1 MTKMNFLM
9 LQKQNY
15 DIRYKKGYTDFSIHV
30 QSAMQKEKNDM
41 QLYTSYEQAKKERKN
56 LWKTQE

>member
-1 MTKMNFLM
+1 MTSDIKKDIQILAFMYN
-9 LQKQNY
+9 LQC
-15 DIRYKKGYTDFSIHV
+15 KK
-30 QSAMQKEKNDM
+30 KKNDM

>member
-1 MTKMNFLM
+1 MNFLM

-30 QSAMQKEKNDM
+30 QSAMQKEKRYAIIY
-41 QLYTSYEQAKKERKN
+41 QL
-56 LWKTQE
+56 

>member
-1 MTKMNFLM
+1 M

>member
-1 MTKMNFLM
+1 M

-15 DIRYKKGYTDFSIHV
+15 DIRYKKIYTDFSIHV

-41 QLYTSYEQAKKERKN
+41 QLYTSHEQAKKERKN

>member
-1 MTKMNFLM
+1 M
-9 LQKQNY
+9 LQKRNY
-15 DIRYKKGYTDFSIHV
+15 DIRYKKDIQILTFMYNL
-30 QSAMQKEKNDM
+30 QCKKKNDM